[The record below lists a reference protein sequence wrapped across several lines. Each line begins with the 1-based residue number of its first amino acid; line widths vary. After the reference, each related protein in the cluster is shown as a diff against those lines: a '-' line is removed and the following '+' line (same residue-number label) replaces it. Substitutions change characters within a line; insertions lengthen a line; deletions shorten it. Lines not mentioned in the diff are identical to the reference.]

1 MMTAAILQA
10 SQVSERDARRLA
22 YLAVIV
28 AAEAPARRHPNS
40 VSASISWAV
49 VEEIRAAMTAAGFDV
64 PALIK
69 RTREIKNARAIQAPH
84 REASR

>member
-64 PALIK
+64 PALI
-69 RTREIKNARAIQAPH
+69 AIERSLRHA
-84 REASR
+84 EAA